1 MHLAPFLIYV
11 LAIFVLTAVTSY
23 PTFLG
28 LEALG
33 LRDMPFDEMVMRLL
47 KLYGLLGLWPLLAS
61 FGLNTRAGWGYGYG
75 KSRDGR
81 GFFNALL
88 RGAAIGIGSMALVVV
103 VLLALDIRV
112 ARPGVALGPLVLAV
126 VLLKSVFA
134 GLMVGFIEETWF
146 RGALQSSI
154 AQVSNN
160 AFAIVLISLVY
171 GAMHFISSGI
181 NIPADEVSWLSGTAV
196 LFTSLHGFRDPAF
209 YDSLF
214 ALVAGGLLLG
224 LIRYR
229 TGRIA
234 ECIGIHAG
242 WVMVVKMLRHT
253 TYPNADAAWSF
264 MIGSYDGVVG
274 ILAGFWFSSL
284 AVVYYLRYGRRTSAG

>member
-1 MHLAPFLIYV
+1 MRAAPFLIYI

-23 PTFLG
+23 PVFLG

-47 KLYGLLGLWPLLAS
+47 KLYGLLGLWPLLTS
-61 FGLNTRAGWGYGYG
+61 FGINTRAGWGYGPG
-75 KSRDGR
+75 RSHR
-81 GFFNALL
+81 GFFKGLL
-88 RGAAIGIGSMALVVV
+88 LGAGIGVASMALVVL
-103 VLLALDIRV
+103 VLLVFDVRV
-112 ARPGVALGPLVLAV
+112 ARPGVALSPLVLTV
-126 VLLKSVFA
+126 ILLQSAFA

-146 RGALQSSI
+146 RGALQTSI
-154 AQVSNN
+154 ARAGNS
-160 AFAIVLISLVY
+160 AFAIVFISIVY
-171 GAMHFISSGI
+171 GAMHFVSADIS
-181 NIPADEVSWLSGTAV
+181 IPADEVRWLSGTAV

-234 ECIGIHAG
+234 ECIGVHAG
-242 WVMVVKMLRHT
+242 WVMVVKILRQT
-253 TYPNADAAWSF
+253 TYPNSEASWSF
-264 MIGSYDGVVG
+264 MIGSYDGVIG
-274 ILAGFWFSSL
+274 ILAGLWFSSL
-284 AVVYYLRYGRRTSAG
+284 AIAYYVRYGRRMSAP

>member
-11 LAIFVLTAVTSY
+11 LSVFVLTAVTSY

-61 FGLNTRAGWGYGYG
+61 FGLNTRTGWGYGPG
-75 KSRDGR
+75 RGGR
-81 GFFNALL
+81 GFVKALL
-88 RGAAIGIGSMALVVV
+88 IGAAIGIASMALVVV
-103 VLLALDIRV
+103 IVLAFDLRV

-126 VLLKSVFA
+126 ILWKGVFA

-146 RGALQSSI
+146 RGALQTGI
-154 AQVSNN
+154 AHVSNSG
-160 AFAIVLISLVY
+160 FAIVFISCVY
-171 GAMHFISSGI
+171 GAMHFVSSGI
-181 NIPADEVSWLSGTAV
+181 NIPGDEVRWLSGTAV
-196 LFTSLHGFRDPAF
+196 LFTSLHDFHDPAF

-224 LIRYR
+224 MVRYR

-242 WVMVVKMLRHT
+242 WVMVVKILRQT
-253 TYPNADAAWSF
+253 TYPNSEASWSF
-264 MIGSYDGVVG
+264 MIGDYDGVIG
-274 ILAGFWFSSL
+274 ILAGVWFSSL
-284 AVVYYLRYGRRTSAG
+284 AIAYYFRYGRRMSAG

>member
-1 MHLAPFLIYV
+1 MQLAPFLIYV

-33 LRDMPFDEMVMRLL
+33 LRDMPFDQMVMRLL

-61 FGLNTRAGWGYGYG
+61 FGLNTRAGWGYGPG
-75 KSRDGR
+75 RDGR
-81 GFFNALL
+81 GFFTPLL
-88 RGAAIGIGSMALVVV
+88 LGAAMGIASMALVVA
-103 VLLALDIRV
+103 VLLLFDIRV
-112 ARPGVALGPLVLAV
+112 ARPGVALDPLILAA
-126 VLLKSVFA
+126 VLLKCVFA

-146 RGALQSSI
+146 RGALQTSI
-154 AQVSNN
+154 AHVSNN
-160 AFAIVLISLVY
+160 AFAIVLIAVAY
-171 GAMHFISSGI
+171 GAIHFVSADI
-181 NIPADEVSWLSGTAV
+181 NISADEVGWLSGTVV
-196 LFTSLHGFRDPAF
+196 LFTSLHGFRDPTF

-224 LIRYR
+224 MIRYR

-242 WVMVVKMLRHT
+242 WVMVVKMLRHM
-253 TYPNADAAWSF
+253 TYPNADASWSF

-274 ILAGFWFSSL
+274 ILAGLWFSSL
-284 AVVYYLRYGRRTSAG
+284 AIVYYVRYGRRVSAG